1 MHKAKVDADSMIPA
15 GRENFRLDEIARC
28 LRCSLEHLWKL
39 VKEGEL
45 EVPQENINKAPGK
58 GSILVPRKSLV
69 DFLRRRSSASY
80 REKRRER
87 KAEK

>member
-15 GRENFRLDEIARC
+15 GRENFRLDEIARRF
-28 LRCSLEHLWKL
+28 RCSLAHFWNL

-45 EVPQENINKAPGK
+45 VVPQENINKAPGK
-58 GSILVPRKSLV
+58 GSILVPRKSVV
-69 DFLRRRSSASY
+69 DFVRRRSSASY
-80 REKRRER
+80 RKRRRKR